1 MMHDMAITEDFA
13 ILLDVP
19 LVFRPEVMVTK
30 NRLPLVYD
38 KSRPARFGIIPK
50 RPKSGKEVRWFDLDP
65 GEQHAATSCHR
76 TRRPFSCPAFTPL
89 SGRAWHASLPSSG
102 HSLSGPRAPEVALL
116 HEQPSCSLEGEQ
128 HDFKLLCM
136 GLHVQP

>member
-1 MMHDMAITEDFA
+1 MQEGVMMHDMAITEDFA

-65 GEQHAATSCHR
+65 GEQHAAIQ
-76 TRRPFSCPAFTPL
+76 RRCT
-89 SGRAWHASLPSSG
+89 
-102 HSLSGPRAPEVALL
+102 
-116 HEQPSCSLEGEQ
+116 
-128 HDFKLLCM
+128 
-136 GLHVQP
+136 

>member
-1 MMHDMAITEDFA
+1 MMHDMAITEDYA

-65 GEQHAATSCHR
+65 GERIVVTHCHR
-76 TRRPFSCPAFTPL
+76 TSRCLPL
-89 SGRAWHASLPSSG
+89 SCFPPAVLGHAWGASLTSFGIIPECLPPPKSNKKARSCKLTFFPSALHGSG
-102 HSLSGPRAPEVALL
+102 EPR
-116 HEQPSCSLEGEQ
+116 PSTIL
-128 HDFKLLCM
+128 
-136 GLHVQP
+136 